1 MAAARAGL
9 QHRLPLIGGWIKR
22 SKEIAEILSN
32 IDGVSVNPNPV
43 CVNFF
48 QIFLKGDPI
57 ALMQRH
63 HQLAA
68 AEGVYLFHR
77 LIASPLPGYAMTGSS
92 HVCGCVCVCD
102 CVCVCVCM

>member
-1 MAAARAGL
+1 M
-9 QHRLPLIGGWIKR
+9 KR

-32 IDGVSVNPNPV
+32 IDGVFVNPNPV

-63 HQLAA
+63 HRLAET
-68 AEGVYLFHR
+68 EGVYLFHR
-77 LIASPLPGYAMTGSS
+77 LTASPIPGYAMTGSS
-92 HVCGCVCVCD
+92 HVCGCVWLCVWL
-102 CVCVCVCM
+102 CVAVCGCVRGCMRVSLSGRE